1 MTSLATEMFGINLL
15 WSSDFSRFDPSG
27 LALADRAGSIDSATV
42 PQGSGTVNPDAPDGE
57 QVPGELSAVVEGGLS
72 AFPERDWQ
80 APEPMEP
87 RHPPPAARMMY
98 VKSPVR
104 TS

>member
-42 PQGSGTVNPDAPDGE
+42 PQGSGTVNRDAPDGG
-57 QVPGELSAVVEGGLS
+57 QVLEELSAGGAGRLRAGAAVEIADGTC
-72 AFPERDWQ
+72 
-80 APEPMEP
+80 P
-87 RHPPPAARMMY
+87 R
-98 VKSPVR
+98 
-104 TS
+104 